1 MLVFSY
7 EFHETL
13 EKPFLQNT
21 LQITFNFCS
30 TEKYFTNKIV
40 NRTVACIYQTKLT
53 LSQQFLF
60 EKPLFRHFW
69 IKSCKLHRFEW
80 GSNKLTTL
88 GRKSSELHDFKSES
102 DELVS
107 FEWKWQSRHSWMK
120 KLQIC
125 HIWMLK

>member
-1 MLVFSY
+1 MVHTRSVFRETSVTSTMKTFLMLVFSY

-40 NRTVACIYQTKLT
+40 NRTVAGIYQTKLT

-60 EKPLFRHFW
+60 EKPLFRHF
-69 IKSCKLHRFEW
+69 
-80 GSNKLTTL
+80 
-88 GRKSSELHDFKSES
+88 
-102 DELVS
+102 
-107 FEWKWQSRHSWMK
+107 
-120 KLQIC
+120 
-125 HIWMLK
+125 